1 MNIRPVFNSSTSLNQ
16 NSRTNITPS
25 FGRGIKM
32 DESFLTCPREK
43 LIAVSNLLIEKK
55 DAFRAIERKVD
66 ISLSYDKGNDALDIF
81 GYCIDPQRFR
91 AAISEDLAKYT
102 KHISL
107 KNNENLGKEFEE
119 SVKEV
124 AGNLIDFMG

>member
-1 MNIRPVFNSSTSLNQ
+1 MNISPVLNSSTSLNQ
-16 NSRTNITPS
+16 NLRTNITPS

-32 DESFLTCPREK
+32 DESFATCPREK

-55 DAFRAIERKVD
+55 DALKNIEKKVD
-66 ISLSYDKGNDALDIF
+66 ISLSYDKKNDALDIF
-81 GYCIDPQRFR
+81 GYCVDPQRFKV
-91 AAISEDLAKYT
+91 AICEDLAKYT

-124 AGNLIDFMG
+124 AENLIDFIG